1 MQKMADAFLMDSH
14 KLYWHLDRVHDWLQG
29 KRIAPLYL
37 DMGITQTCN
46 VQCSYC
52 YYAVPE
58 NRTNAI
64 IETPALISFLKEAA
78 EIGVKAIGFLGDG
91 EPMIHPGVY
100 DAVAAGKA
108 FGLDMALATNGVLM
122 KEERLEELLASLTWI
137 RFNISAGT
145 SSTYANVMGVDE
157 KVFYRVLENI
167 RKCVEIK
174 RVLNLPVVIGIQMVL
189 IPECFE
195 DIIAFA
201 TMGLELGVDYA
212 VVKQCAERDDNGQAP
227 SAEDYE
233 SNKHL
238 LEEAESLS
246 TVCYNVIVKWRKIS
260 NDGVKHYDHCYGCEF
275 LPQISGIGD
284 VYCCGA
290 WFGNPDYLIG
300 NINRDSFKEIVSG
313 NRYAEVMQ
321 RVKNVVDV
329 HRDCGTN
336 CRQNEINEF
345 LWKLKHPPEHVN
357 FI

>member
-1 MQKMADAFLMDSH
+1 MADTYLMDSH
-14 KLYWHLDRVHDWLQG
+14 KLYWHLDRVHEWLQG

-58 NRTNAI
+58 HRTNAI

-91 EPMIHPGVY
+91 EPMLHPGVY
-100 DAVAAGKA
+100 DAVSAGKA
-108 FGLDMALATNGVLM
+108 VGLDMALATNGVLM
-122 KEERLEELLASLTWI
+122 KEERLEELLTSLTWI

-145 SSTYANVMGVDE
+145 PTTYASVMGVDE
-157 KVFYRVLENI
+157 KIFYRVVENI
-167 RKCVEIK
+167 RRCVAIK
-174 RVLNLPVVIGIQMVL
+174 RAGNLPVVIGIQMVL
-189 IPECFE
+189 IPDCFE
-195 DIIAFA
+195 DVVPFA
-201 TMGLELGVDYA
+201 AMGRDLGVDYA
-212 VVKQCAERDDNGQAP
+212 VVKQCAERTDSDQAP
-227 SAEDYE
+227 TMDDYE
-233 SNKHL
+233 RNKHL
-238 LEEAESLS
+238 LKQAESLS
-246 TVCYNVIVKWRKIS
+246 NDNYAVIIKWQKIS

-275 LPQISGIGD
+275 LPQISGNGD

-290 WFGNPDYLIG
+290 WFGNPDFLIG
-300 NINRDSFKEIVSG
+300 NINHESFKEIVSG
-313 NRYAEVMQ
+313 SRYAEVMQ
-321 RVKNVVDV
+321 RVKNEVNV
-329 HRDCGTN
+329 HLDCGNN

>member
-1 MQKMADAFLMDSH
+1 MADTFLMDSH
-14 KLYWHLDRVHDWLQG
+14 KLHWHLDRVSDWLQG

-58 NRTNAI
+58 HRTNAI
-64 IETPALISFLKEAA
+64 IETPALVSFLKEAA
-78 EIGVKAIGFLGDG
+78 EMGVKAVGFLGDG

-108 FGLDMALATNGVLM
+108 AGLDMALATNGLLM

-137 RFNISAGT
+137 RFNISAAT
-145 SSTYANVMGVDE
+145 PSMYSTVMGVDE
-157 KVFYRVLENI
+157 QAFHKVVDNI
-167 RKCVEIK
+167 RRCVAIK
-174 RVLNLPVVIGIQMVL
+174 RAGNLPVVIGIQMVL
-189 IPECFE
+189 IPECFNE
-195 DIIAFA
+195 VVPFA
-201 TMGLELGVDYA
+201 AMGRDLGVDYA
-212 VVKQCAERDDNGQAP
+212 VVKQCAERTDNNQAP
-227 SAEDYE
+227 TMEDYE
-233 SNKHL
+233 LNKHL
-238 LEEAESLS
+238 LKEAESLS
-246 TVCYNVIVKWRKIS
+246 TDSYSAIIKWRKIS
-260 NDGVKHYDHCYGCEF
+260 NNGVKYYDHCYGCEF
-275 LPQISGIGD
+275 LPQISGNGD

-300 NINRDSFKEIVSG
+300 NINHESFKEIVFG
-313 NRYAEVMQ
+313 RRYAEVMQ
-321 RVKNVVDV
+321 RVKNDVDV
-329 HRDCGTN
+329 HHECGTN

>member
-275 LPQISGIGD
+275 LPQISGNGD
-284 VYCCGA
+284 V
-290 WFGNPDYLIG
+290 
-300 NINRDSFKEIVSG
+300 
-313 NRYAEVMQ
+313 
-321 RVKNVVDV
+321 
-329 HRDCGTN
+329 
-336 CRQNEINEF
+336 
-345 LWKLKHPPEHVN
+345 
-357 FI
+357 